1 MDKLIDHM
9 RRLVRVHAVG
19 EVAGE
24 APDALVSQIQ
34 AALARGEVAAAM
46 GVYGRLPEAARKVS
60 ADWAKTAEARAQAD
74 AAARTLREN
83 AIAHLAAAK
92 N

>member
-1 MDKLIDHM
+1 
-9 RRLVRVHAVG
+9 VG
-19 EVAGE
+19 
-24 APDALVSQIQ
+24 
-34 AALARGEVAAAM
+34 AAM
-46 GVYGRLPEAARKVS
+46 DIYARLPEAARKAS
-60 ADWAKTAEARAQAD
+60 ADWAKTAEARTGAA